1 MAAKA
6 QWEGHLHALES
17 FQVWKWSCS
26 YLHVCPIPKADGTL
40 CGQKHPAK
48 AHKGASLNSGLCFE
62 APLEPLPG
70 DFSAPALPMVLDV
83 LAYGSAVSFK
93 VFIFLDI
100 FSGATSPVSVA
111 VRKLCAD
118 TTEPADLIL
127 GFHCDLLD
135 EKMFNNVRGVLAAP
149 YCSKNSMATLRPNGP
164 KACKNA

>member
-93 VFIFLDI
+93 VFIFLGYI
-100 FSGATSPVSVA
+100 FGRYISCLSGCEKA
-111 VRKLCAD
+111 LCGHHR
-118 TTEPADLIL
+118 T
-127 GFHCDLLD
+127 CRLD
-135 EKMFNNVRGVLAAP
+135 FRVP
-149 YCSKNSMATLRPNGP
+149 LRPTGRKDVQQCP
-164 KACKNA
+164 RRLGCSILLEK